1 MNERQRALL
10 DFILLNDRLKHVH
23 RASRTADA
31 ASGGGDRPENSAEH
45 AWHVA
50 LIAVTLA
57 GEVSPQPDL
66 ARVLSMIALH
76 DVVEIEAGDTF
87 AFDEAGLLTQAAREQ
102 AAATRIFGML
112 PDDLAET
119 LHALWCE
126 FEVQKTPDARFAMG
140 CDRLQGFA
148 QQVECGA
155 PAWAAVGLTHARS
168 LVRMQPAIDL
178 GGPFAA
184 MIGALYDRALAEG
197 LLLNAASAP
206 SPATPANSPSPAPS
220 AEA

>member
-1 MNERQRALL
+1 MNDRQRALL
-10 DFILLNDRLKHVH
+10 DFILLNDRLKHIH
-23 RASRTADA
+23 RAART
-31 ASGGGDRPENSAEH
+31 GDRPENSAEH

-57 GEVSPQPDL
+57 GEVSPPPNL
-66 ARVLSMIALH
+66 GRVLSMIALH

-87 AFDEAGLLTQAAREQ
+87 AFDDAGLLTQAAREQ
-102 AAATRIFGML
+102 AAAKRIFGLL
-112 PDDLAET
+112 PEELGAS

-126 FEVQKTPDARFAMG
+126 FEAQETPDARFAMG

-184 MIGALYDRALAEG
+184 MIGALYDRALSEG
-197 LLLNAASAP
+197 LLL
-206 SPATPANSPSPAPS
+206 SPA
-220 AEA
+220 